1 MANKDIEYTVH
12 DYGPLNKAI
21 DENLRIKRTR
31 SVWGYAKSVALI
43 LIALGIFLLLLAW
56 AYSLLNKHY
65 ILKRVAGVQER
76 VIEEK
81 INEAVS
87 SSGIS
92 KATDKLKMLGDNQME
107 IEKLGEA
114 EEKLGEAEEE
124 LTSEKEKKEQ
134 IQAEKEVLEK
144 QMINSKNELEQSV
157 GKLDTFKSE
166 KLALLNEMESLKNQ
180 LKDLE
185 GKSEAK
191 DEILKQLEE
200 LKKKNENIKNSYYL
214 FSEENIEVKNKK
226 VRVMTR
232 FYFKDPDSNKP
243 TSVDCYV
250 DFAPS
255 YGVKLADLELGGK
268 DEDFSFD
275 AIYKN
280 KNKRFSKKIFEEVKK
295 NHCIFLN

>member
-1 MANKDIEYTVH
+1 MANKEIEYTIH
-12 DYGPLNKAI
+12 NYAPLNKAI

-43 LIALGIFLLLLAW
+43 LIAIGIFLVLLAW

-92 KATDKLKMLGDNQME
+92 KATDKLKMLGDNQMA

-114 EEKLGEAEEE
+114 EEKLGEAKEE
-124 LTSEKEKKEQ
+124 LASEKGEKEQ

-144 QMINSKNELEQSV
+144 QMINSKNELEKSV
-157 GKLDTFKSE
+157 GQLQSFESE
-166 KLALLNEMESLKNQ
+166 KLSLLNQMEDLENQ
-180 LKDLE
+180 LEQIKE
-185 GKSEAK
+185 ESEEREK
-191 DEILKQLEE
+191 LLKKLEE
-200 LKKKNENIKNSYYL
+200 LKEKNKNIKNNFYL
-214 FSEENIEVKNKK
+214 FSEEQIKVQNKN

-232 FYFKDPDSNKP
+232 FLYKGLDISKP
-243 TSVDCYV
+243 ISVDCYV
-250 DFAPS
+250 DFRPS
-255 YGVKLADLELGGK
+255 FGASLADLEMGIK
-268 DEDFSFD
+268 DADFKFHKVFSDKGFT
-275 AIYKN
+275 KN
-280 KNKRFSKKIFEEVKK
+280 EFKKVKK
-295 NHCIFLN
+295 ENCRFLN

>member
-92 KATDKLKMLGDNQME
+92 KATDKLKMLG
-107 IEKLGEA
+107 I
-114 EEKLGEAEEE
+114 
-124 LTSEKEKKEQ
+124 
-134 IQAEKEVLEK
+134 
-144 QMINSKNELEQSV
+144 
-157 GKLDTFKSE
+157 
-166 KLALLNEMESLKNQ
+166 
-180 LKDLE
+180 
-185 GKSEAK
+185 
-191 DEILKQLEE
+191 
-200 LKKKNENIKNSYYL
+200 IK
-214 FSEENIEVKNKK
+214 
-226 VRVMTR
+226 
-232 FYFKDPDSNKP
+232 
-243 TSVDCYV
+243 
-250 DFAPS
+250 
-255 YGVKLADLELGGK
+255 
-268 DEDFSFD
+268 
-275 AIYKN
+275 
-280 KNKRFSKKIFEEVKK
+280 
-295 NHCIFLN
+295 